1 MIQLFLL
8 PSSVSFQD
16 LGAVRLRL
24 FSWEA
29 IKKINIFNYSFY
41 KTIISTCQ
49 SMFHHQH
56 MRSLIKYTHNAF
68 VHFQSCLNSTA
79 PVPRKSMSSKETVP
93 RWNAKSQALS
103 TILSPLTLGLT
114 AMDRSIPCKMLMTM
128 VGNEE
133 IGFCLRKKLDFLQL
147 YQEIQF
153 NAVAEPLMSYTHPSI
168 FIPFLSSIPVLSY
181 FNLPSFICISFSLIW
196 LLMKLKVCGNNPRLL
211 RKGV

>member
-1 MIQLFLL
+1 
-8 PSSVSFQD
+8 
-16 LGAVRLRL
+16 
-24 FSWEA
+24 
-29 IKKINIFNYSFY
+29 
-41 KTIISTCQ
+41 
-49 SMFHHQH
+49 MFHNQH

-68 VHFQSCLNSTA
+68 VPFQSCLNSTA

-93 RWNAKSQALS
+93 RWNAKFQALS

-153 NAVAEPLMSYTHPSI
+153 YAAAEPLMSYTHPSI

-196 LLMKLKVCGNNPRLL
+196 LLMKLKVCDNNPRLL
-211 RKGV
+211 GKGV